1 MIKEGLIF
9 TCVLAFVITMGYVI
23 ADEGDKAMVERI
35 KLQLKSPGR
44 DQYDALKDPGR
55 KPVEMAQFYDLQEGM
70 TVLDMTTGGG
80 YNTEVFSAAVG
91 VSGIVYAH
99 NYHYVLQLIDGA
111 HHKTMLNRLQNER
124 LPNVRYM
131 VVDAEDMPFENSI
144 DMAYWGFNMH
154 DIYNSEK
161 PGDGEPGVQTFL
173 QAIYR
178 ALKPGG
184 TLGVSDHVGEAA
196 YDNANLHRIE
206 PRIIKQLVEKA
217 GFTIEATSD
226 LLANPSDDHSQSIYT
241 DGLRYNTDRI
251 LIKASKPK

>member
-1 MIKEGLIF
+1 MKNRFIFAFLLSLI
-9 TCVLAFVITMGYVI
+9 LATAYVI
-23 ADEGDKAMVERI
+23 AGEGDKAMAERI

-44 DQYDALKDPGR
+44 DQYDAIKDPSR
-55 KPVEMAQFYDLQEGM
+55 KPLEVAQFYGLQAGM

-80 YNTEVFSAAVG
+80 YNTEIFSAAVG
-91 VSGIVYAH
+91 ASGIVYAH

-111 HHKTMLNRLQNER
+111 HHKTMLNRLQNDR

-173 QAIYR
+173 QGIYK

-196 YDNANLHRIE
+196 YDNVKFHRIE
-206 PRIIKQLVEKA
+206 PRIIKQMIEKA

-226 LLANPSDDHSQSIYT
+226 LLANPADDHSQSIYT